1 MIPHCPG
8 VFSRPQGR
16 KFIWYMFYVLLTM
29 FAGVGAGWLLRKWRP
44 LRFSGKA
51 VTLVIWLMLFL
62 LGLEVGSNRDL
73 AGGLSSLGL
82 QALLFAAAGICG
94 SVLASVILY
103 RLVFRKGRSGSAG
116 AGEEGRR

>member
-73 AGGLSSLGL
+73 AVGL